1 MADNILGVIPARG
14 GSKEIPR
21 KNLLKIGGRTLLE
34 LAIGSAG
41 ESTLITRTIVS
52 TEDDELAEVAR
63 AAGAEVPFE
72 RPAELATD
80 DAATLPVI
88 RHAVAWLEDN
98 EGWRAD
104 IVVILQPTTP
114 FRRGAHID
122 ETVRL
127 LLDKKIGSAMTV
139 RKPDYPP
146 HWMLRM
152 DGEGRLT
159 RLLDDGTEYSRRQDT
174 PPVYQPNG
182 LVYAMRYDELVG
194 GATLPGP
201 DTRGVLMDET
211 VSINIDTWAQYKLAC
226 ALWEDQEAGQA

>member
-1 MADNILGVIPARG
+1 MADNILGAIPARG

-21 KNLLKIGGRTLLE
+21 KNLLKLGDRTLLE
-34 LAIGSAG
+34 LAIDSAG
-41 ESTLITRTIVS
+41 ESTLLTRSIVS

-104 IVVILQPTTP
+104 IVVILQPNTP

-122 ETVRL
+122 DTVRL
-127 LLDKKIGSAMTV
+127 LLDRNIGSAMTV
-139 RKPDYPP
+139 RKTDYPP
-146 HWMLRM
+146 HWMLHM
-152 DGEGRLT
+152 DDGGRLT
-159 RLLDDGTEYSRRQDT
+159 RLLEDGGEFSRRQDT

-182 LVYAMRYDELVG
+182 LVYALTYDKLMAG
-194 GATLPGP
+194 TALP
-201 DTRGVLMDET
+201 DTDTHGVLMDEADS
-211 VSINIDTWAQYKLAC
+211 VNIDTWAQYQLAR
-226 ALWEDQEAGQA
+226 ALWEEREGGA